1 MTLQKLIFLGCFSF
15 TLLKMVNSS
24 NLPNNY
30 TVTEQ
35 ATSLAA
41 VRVSAQDGAR
51 THDRPLVGCG
61 LLSDIV

>member
-1 MTLQKLIFLGCFSF
+1 MTLHKLIFFLGCFSF
-15 TLLKMVNSS
+15 TLFKMVNSS

-41 VRVSAQDGAR
+41 VRVSAQDGAH

-61 LLSDIV
+61 L